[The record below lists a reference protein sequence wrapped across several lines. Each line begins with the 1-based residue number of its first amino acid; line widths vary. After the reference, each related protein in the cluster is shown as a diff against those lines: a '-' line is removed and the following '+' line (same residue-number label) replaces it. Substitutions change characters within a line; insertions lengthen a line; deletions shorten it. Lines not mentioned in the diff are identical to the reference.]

1 MSQGEIT
8 VHAKENLGK
17 TDEGVAMFRKILRD
31 ALHGKTPHVHT
42 KRANG
47 TVVDSE
53 PLWWNSYCQDTV
65 YDLPELPDAEA
76 DLAMLHEANRRA
88 TDIVLAGDD
97 LPLENR
103 YKVVRKQLRDLER
116 ELQKTYVP

>member
-1 MSQGEIT
+1 MPG
-8 VHAKENLGK
+8 KNLGK
-17 TDEGVAMFRKILRD
+17 TDEGVAMFRKICRD

-47 TVVDSE
+47 EGVDSE
-53 PLWWNSYCQDTV
+53 PLNSYCQDTV

-97 LPLENR
+97 VPSENR
-103 YKVVRKQLRDLER
+103 YKVIRKQLRDLER